1 MHGKLASCIGY
12 AIRVAAKVDADP
24 SVLSNLHAAMFS
36 LTRSSSKK
44 RKGTAPPMAA
54 LAVPTVDAEFCT
66 RIQSTVA
73 CATYASLQPVQDGIS
88 ELTARTSNTEAELQA
103 MNVRFKERVAAMGES
118 DRSFASRLD
127 DLQAQLVE
135 LQQSRSPTTS
145 QASSRFKV
153 MSPPLGSPPKKCIE
167 VLPDKTPEQRVVSR
181 ASPHRQLAAG

>member
-1 MHGKLASCIGY
+1 
-12 AIRVAAKVDADP
+12 
-24 SVLSNLHAAMFS
+24 
-36 LTRSSSKK
+36 
-44 RKGTAPPMAA
+44 
-54 LAVPTVDAEFCT
+54 
-66 RIQSTVA
+66 
-73 CATYASLQPVQDGIS
+73 
-88 ELTARTSNTEAELQA
+88 

-153 MSPPLGSPPKKCIE
+153 MSPQLAGAPPKKCIE